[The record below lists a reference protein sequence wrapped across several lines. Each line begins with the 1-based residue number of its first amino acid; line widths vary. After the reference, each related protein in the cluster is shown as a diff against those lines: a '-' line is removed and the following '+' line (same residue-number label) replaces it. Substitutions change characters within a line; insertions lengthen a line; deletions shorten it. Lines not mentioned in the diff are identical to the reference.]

1 MNVKGLF
8 DVGVLPDLKI
18 KTKPR
23 KLDVDKLRTDALAN
37 VLGQSDKDYFIL
49 QNSTNH
55 KPTPVTKNDIEAAKQ
70 FFKSTFSVLKEYL
83 KA

>member
-55 KPTPVTKNDIEAAKQ
+55 KPTPVTKNDIESAKQ
-70 FFKSTFSVLKEYL
+70 FFESTFSVLKEYL